1 MDLVIDKLDDN
12 LKLREFAARHQIPA
26 VSDIGSS
33 KLKYLVTERNEQFL
47 FKDLRRKKSHFFS
60 LDLKPMNVDKI
71 FKSNFSKCFLSLDK
85 NLQVFDSTA
94 GLLNDS
100 VHIANMGF
108 QVTAVEKISWLYEVM
123 KNELDLAKLGD
134 SVLENINLQHGDSLE
149 LAEKTKPDV
158 IYFDPVFDLK
168 KKATAKQP
176 MELLR
181 SIASDKN
188 SQDCIEQL
196 LDCCSERLI
205 YKRHKKQKSIL
216 QKFITFSVCL
226 LYTSP
231 SPRDDEL
238 SRMPSSA

>member
-1 MDLVIDKLDDN
+1 MDLVIDKLDN
-12 LKLREFAARHQIPA
+12 SLKLKEFAARHRIPA
-26 VSDIGSS
+26 VSDLGSS

-47 FKDLRRKKSHFFS
+47 FKDLRRKNSHFFS

-108 QVTAVEKISWLYEVM
+108 QVIAVEKISWLYEVM

-134 SVLENINLQHGDSLE
+134 SVLENINLQNGDSLE
-149 LAEKTKPDV
+149 LAEKLRPEV

-181 SIASDKN
+181 SITLDKN
-188 SQDCIEQL
+188 PQDCIAHL

-205 YKRHKKQKSIL
+205 YKRHKKQKSTL
-216 QKFITFSVCL
+216 QKFITFSVTGKSVAFDV
-226 LYTSP
+226 YQK
-231 SPRDDEL
+231 
-238 SRMPSSA
+238 

>member
-26 VSDIGSS
+26 VSDIGLS
-33 KLKYLVTERNEQFL
+33 KFKYLVTERNEQFL
-47 FKDLRRKKSHFFS
+47 FKDLRRKKAHFFS

-134 SVLENINLQHGDSLE
+134 SVLENINLQYGDSLE
-149 LAEKTKPDV
+149 LAEKMKPDV

-168 KKATAKQP
+168 KK
-176 MELLR
+176 
-181 SIASDKN
+181 SN
-188 SQDCIEQL
+188 C
-196 LDCCSERLI
+196 
-205 YKRHKKQKSIL
+205 
-216 QKFITFSVCL
+216 
-226 LYTSP
+226 
-231 SPRDDEL
+231 
-238 SRMPSSA
+238 

>member
-12 LKLREFAARHQIPA
+12 LKLREFAARHHIPA
-26 VSDIGSS
+26 VSDISS
-33 KLKYLVTERNEQFL
+33 PKLKYLVTERNEQFL

-108 QVTAVEKISWLYEVM
+108 KVTAVEKISWLHEVM
-123 KNELDLAKLGD
+123 KKELDIARLGD
-134 SVLENINLQHGDSLE
+134 SVLDNIDLHNGDSLK
-149 LAEKTKPDV
+149 LAEKMMPDV

-181 SIASDKN
+181 SIAPDKN
-188 SQDCIEQL
+188 SQECIEQL

-205 YKRHKKQKSIL
+205 YKRHKKQKSAF
-216 QKFITFSVCL
+216 QKFITFSVL
-226 LYTSP
+226 GKSVAFDVYQK
-231 SPRDDEL
+231 
-238 SRMPSSA
+238 

>member
-1 MDLVIDKLDDN
+1 MDLVIDKLDDS
-12 LKLREFAARHQIPA
+12 LKLKEFAARHLIPA

-47 FKDLRRKKSHFFS
+47 FKDLRRKNSHFFS

-134 SVLENINLQHGDSLE
+134 SVLENINLQNGDSLD
-149 LAEKTKPDV
+149 LAEKMRPDV

-181 SIASDKN
+181 SITLDKN
-188 SQDCIEQL
+188 PQDCIEHL

-205 YKRHKKQKSIL
+205 YKRHKKQKSTF
-216 QKFITFSVCL
+216 QKFITFSVTGKSVAFDV
-226 LYTSP
+226 YQK
-231 SPRDDEL
+231 
-238 SRMPSSA
+238 

>member
-1 MDLVIDKLDDN
+1 VDLVINKLDDN
-12 LKLREFAARHQIPA
+12 LKLREFAARHQIPS
-26 VSDIGSS
+26 VSDISS
-33 KLKYLVTERNEQFL
+33 PKFKYLVTERNEQFL

-60 LDLKPMNVDKI
+60 LDLKPMNIDKV

-85 NLQVFDSTA
+85 NLQVLDSTA

-134 SVLENINLQHGDSLE
+134 SILENIDLQNGDSLE
-149 LAEKTKPDV
+149 LAEKMRPNV

-181 SIASDKN
+181 SIALDKN
-188 SQDCIEQL
+188 PQDRIEQL

-205 YKRHKKQKSIL
+205 YKRHKKQKSTF
-216 QKFITFSVCL
+216 QKFITFSVVGKSVTFDV
-226 LYTSP
+226 YQK
-231 SPRDDEL
+231 
-238 SRMPSSA
+238 

>member
-12 LKLREFAARHQIPA
+12 LKLREFGARHQIPS
-26 VSDIGSS
+26 VSDISS
-33 KLKYLVTERNEQFL
+33 PKLKYLVTERNEQFL

-60 LDLKPMNVDKI
+60 LDLKPMNIDKV

-85 NLQVFDSTA
+85 NLQVLDSTA

-134 SVLENINLQHGDSLE
+134 SVLENIDLQNGDSLE
-149 LAEKTKPDV
+149 LAEKMRPDV

-168 KKATAKQP
+168 KKAIAKQP

-181 SIASDKN
+181 SVALDN
-188 SQDCIEQL
+188 NPQDCIEQL

-205 YKRHKKQKSIL
+205 YKRHKKQKSTF
-216 QKFITFSVCL
+216 QKFITFSVTGKSVSFDV
-226 LYTSP
+226 YQK
-231 SPRDDEL
+231 
-238 SRMPSSA
+238 

>member
-1 MDLVIDKLDDN
+1 MDLIIDKFDDN
-12 LKLREFAARHQIPA
+12 LKLREFAARHHIPA
-26 VSDIGSS
+26 VSDISS
-33 KLKYLVTERNEQFL
+33 PKLKYLVTERNEQFL
-47 FKDLRRKKSHFFS
+47 FKDLRRKKAHFFS
-60 LDLKPMNVDKI
+60 LDLKPMNIDKI

-108 QVTAVEKISWLYEVM
+108 KVIAVEKISWLHEVM
-123 KNELDLAKLGD
+123 KKELDIARLGD
-134 SVLENINLQHGDSLE
+134 SVLENIDFQNGDSLK
-149 LAEKTKPDV
+149 LAEKMRPDV

-181 SIASDKN
+181 SIASNKN
-188 SQDCIEQL
+188 SQDYIEQF

-205 YKRHKKQKSIL
+205 YKRHKKQKSIF
-216 QKFITFSVCL
+216 QKFITFSVTGKSVAFDV
-226 LYTSP
+226 YQK
-231 SPRDDEL
+231 
-238 SRMPSSA
+238 

>member
-1 MDLVIDKLDDN
+1 
-12 LKLREFAARHQIPA
+12 
-26 VSDIGSS
+26 
-33 KLKYLVTERNEQFL
+33 
-47 FKDLRRKKSHFFS
+47 
-60 LDLKPMNVDKI
+60 MNIDKI

-85 NLQVFDSTA
+85 NLQVLDSTA

-134 SVLENINLQHGDSLE
+134 SVLENIDLQNGDSLE
-149 LAEKTKPDV
+149 LAEKMRPDV

-168 KKATAKQP
+168 KKAIAKQP

-181 SIASDKN
+181 SVALDN
-188 SQDCIEQL
+188 NPQDCIEQL

-205 YKRHKKQKSIL
+205 YKRHKKQKSTF
-216 QKFITFSVCL
+216 QKFITFSVAGKSVAFDV
-226 LYTSP
+226 YQK
-231 SPRDDEL
+231 
-238 SRMPSSA
+238 